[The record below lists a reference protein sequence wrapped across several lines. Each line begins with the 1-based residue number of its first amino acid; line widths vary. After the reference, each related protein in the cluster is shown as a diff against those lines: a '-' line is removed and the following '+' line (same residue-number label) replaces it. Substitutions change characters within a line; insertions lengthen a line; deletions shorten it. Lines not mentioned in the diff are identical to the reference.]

1 MRLFQ
6 KITAILLAGLLLIS
20 CGAQVPSATPPND
33 PQVLSPSPTLSEQVP
48 AATPTLPPE
57 KTLPESSSSQ
67 NPLEIGTK
75 TPQPASSI
83 SLARA
88 KYQLTAELNYAEH
101 YLSVEEEIHYPNLS
115 GETLPDLLLMV
126 EPAFYPGVFNLESL
140 AFSSGESG
148 AARPI
153 SNYQWDGTQIR
164 VPLAEPLLPGE
175 SIVLQIAYKLFLPPP
190 PTAQDSR
197 PVPFG
202 YTALQANLVDWYPF
216 IPPYVRGQGWLAHP
230 AGYFGEHTVYASSD
244 FEVNIRLLD
253 AREDLV
259 IAASAPERLDGD
271 WHRYRLDSARNFAF
285 SVSDQYRVTT
295 QTVGSVTVI
304 GYAFPYHD
312 RAGEMALQTTAQALK
327 LYSQLFGPYP
337 HGSLSVV
344 EADFLDGMEYDGLYF
359 LSKGFYNLY
368 PSQSLDYLITIAAH
382 ETAHQWWYGLVGN
395 DQAMEPWLDEALCT
409 YSERLYY
416 ENIDPDELEDWW
428 TYRINMNNPQSPI
441 DRSIYDFGGYLQPY
455 LTYRDS
461 IYLEGALFMEDLRT
475 LVGDEAFFAFLRDY
489 VKTNE
494 YDLSST
500 EKFFTI
506 LKTHSSQDLTPLK
519 EKYFSR

>member
-1 MRLFQ
+1 MRVFQ
-6 KITAILLAGLLLIS
+6 KFTALLLAGLLLTS
-20 CGAQVPSATPPND
+20 CGTQVPSATPQND
-33 PQVLSPSPTLSEQVP
+33 LQVLSPSPTSWAQAP
-48 AATPTLPPE
+48 AATQTLPPE
-57 KTLPESSSSQ
+57 KTLPDNSSPQ
-67 NPLEIGTK
+67 DPLESATE
-75 TPQPASSI
+75 TPQPPSSTP
-83 SLARA
+83 LARA
-88 KYQLTAELNYAEH
+88 RYQLTAELNYAGH
-101 YLSVEEEIHYPNLS
+101 HLSVEEEIHYPNLS

-126 EPAFYPGVFNLESL
+126 EPAFYPGVFNLKNL
-140 AFSSGESG
+140 ALTSGGNG
-148 AARPI
+148 AAQPI
-153 SNYQWDGTQIR
+153 SNYQWDGAQIR
-164 VPLAEPLLPGE
+164 IPLDEPLLPGE
-175 SIVLQIAYKLFLPPP
+175 SALLQIAYELFLPPP

-202 YTALQANLVDWYPF
+202 YTPLQTNLVDWYPF
-216 IPPYVRGQGWLAHP
+216 IPPFVPGQGWLAHP
-230 AGYFGEHTVYASSD
+230 AGYFGEHTAYASSD
-244 FEVNIRLLD
+244 FEVNVRLLD
-253 AREDLV
+253 DRDDLV
-259 IAASAPERLDGD
+259 IAASAPERLDDG

-295 QTVGSVTVI
+295 RTVGSVTVI

-312 RAGEMALQTTAQALK
+312 QAGEMALQTTAQALE
-327 LYSQLFGPYP
+327 LYSDLFGPYP
-337 HGSLSVV
+337 HASLSVV
-344 EADFLDGMEYDGLYF
+344 EADFLDGMEFDGLYF

-409 YSERLYY
+409 YSERIFY
-416 ENIDPDELEDWW
+416 ENVDPAELEHWW
-428 TYRINMNNPQSPI
+428 TYRINMNNPQGPI

-461 IYLEGALFMEDLRT
+461 IYLEGALFMEDLRK
-475 LVGDEAFFAFLRDY
+475 LVGEDAFFAFLRDY
-489 VKTNE
+489 VETNK

-506 LKTHSSQDLTPLK
+506 LKTHTSQDLTPLK